1 MELKVPLVVVQRARR
16 LVEAWAPTLPDV
28 HAVGPSLAE
37 IKDDL
42 RLKVMERFVEAHPEE
57 FTRYQLAPHARVEVV
72 SVEATVHDPDTR
84 ARWEITGR
92 VGALLEKYPGDPFW
106 VVTPTRIPSLRF
118 ALERDEDLADAL
130 TRRVAEWCRATD
142 LRDLKD
148 HTSNRRE
155 RLELLDVDAY
165 APSIFP
171 TVWRRQSGKRP
182 SPPRPDADPDAPDD
196 DDDHALTDDSREE
209 RRRVRRLTVTALRE
223 VGRNLSYAAS
233 DDTLGRAF
241 GRDATVDAL
250 VEEFAGREGVAV
262 VLVGPSGAGK
272 SAVVHEFV
280 RRLGAWSEK
289 HRARRDV
296 WRVDGNRFIAGMKYV
311 GQWEQ
316 RARTM
321 IAELIDTGDVLYLDD
336 LASMVSAGRTGK
348 GDTNVAQFLEAHLAR
363 GELAVIAESTPE
375 RLAWA
380 REESPAFARLFRV
393 VHLPAMSERET
404 LPVLLAALR
413 DLEDERADAPAPP
426 RVSPAALATALTL
439 TARFQPN
446 TAFPG
451 KAVRLLRAVLDGPGE
466 PGTARDGRDERRYDA
481 RHVREAMRQRTGLPD
496 FVLDESAAWTRGD
509 IRDALTAHIAG
520 QSAAVEALTELV
532 VAMQQVLCDPDKPLA
547 NFLFVGP
554 TGVGKT
560 ESAKAL
566 ARLLFGSAE
575 RMLRFDMSEFGA
587 PWSVTRLLGHPGDPD
602 GELTRA
608 LRVQPFCVVLFDE
621 VEKAHPRVFDALL
634 QLLGEG
640 RISDAA
646 GRLADARQ
654 CVVILTSNLGV
665 REASTRSGFA
675 RGETTEARQHYL
687 AAAQGFFRPEFFN
700 RLDRVV
706 PFDALTRDALRQVVD
721 QLLTELLGRRGI
733 ERANVLVDV
742 EPELLDVLVRRAYD
756 PRYGARPLKREMEQ
770 RLTVPLAHHLVRR
783 RAEDLSLVSLH
794 RLGDDLTMT
803 VSALPD
809 APSLPREA
817 LARYATLA
825 EARRALAALRE
836 TLDDLVA
843 SDAVEDLQRQRTEA
857 MRDVGAG
864 DRREVP
870 VAVELLDALTALRA
884 KLDLAEE
891 DERLT
896 DGFVEEPLEAAS
908 HHLSEHGS
916 SRHDHNRY
924 RGGLRPRAGF
934 IERPSVVHE
943 ESALRVAQE
952 VLAPLDD
959 AAVALGARLDAAAR
973 GDLETLALL
982 VEPCVSA
989 GAAALLCDLALAA
1002 PTGLADTAVFVRDA
1016 TLWRRASLGE
1026 LAVSPE
1032 PEADAPRRAAQAV
1045 CVRVRG
1051 SALGRFVAAMEG
1063 YALAEIP
1070 NAGYTARHLLRVFV
1084 LEGEVDEAR
1093 LDAWARDRAARRARR
1108 AAGDDLEVDPLPARI
1123 TLRHKGSG
1131 WHHVATGIAA
1141 HTHESQLAA
1150 LERGG

>member
-1 MELKVPLVVVQRARR
+1 VELKVPLVVVQRARR

-130 TRRVAEWCRATD
+130 TRRVAEWCRTKD
-142 LRDLKD
+142 LRSLDD

-857 MRDVGAG
+857 MRQVAAGGA
-864 DRREVP
+864 REVP

-943 ESALRVAQE
+943 ESALRIAQE

-973 GDLETLALL
+973 GALETLALL

-1002 PTGLADTAVFVRDA
+1002 PTGLADAAVFVRDA
-1016 TLWRRASLGE
+1016 TTWRRVSLGE
-1026 LAVSPE
+1026 IVTTTE
-1032 PEADAPRRAAQAV
+1032 PFADSPRRAAHAL

-1051 SALGRFVAAMEG
+1051 YALGRFVAAMEG